1 MRESQMM
8 LSTEEANEL
17 ARGLLQIEAVQLRPD
32 QPFTWSSG
40 WKSPIYC
47 DNRKILAYPLFWD
60 SVILA
65 MEKMIRTFFPAVD
78 VIAGTATAGI
88 PHAARLSANLR
99 LPMAYV
105 RSSAKEHGMG
115 RQVEGRVQPG
125 LKAVVIEDTLSTGRS
140 AFSAAKALQVEQ
152 METIGI
158 VSIFSYDFEQITEKS
173 QETRIPYVA
182 LVHYSQLIS
191 AAVELGILSSQDK
204 DRLEHWRKAP
214 EHYV

>member
-1 MRESQMM
+1 M

>member
-140 AFSAAKALQVEQ
+140 VFSAAKALQVEQ

>member
-1 MRESQMM
+1 MM

-88 PHAARLSANLR
+88 PHTARLSANLR

>member
-88 PHAARLSANLR
+88 PHTARLSANLR

>member
-1 MRESQMM
+1 M

-88 PHAARLSANLR
+88 PHTARLSANLR